1 METFKAY
8 RLSETPD
15 KKIRAE
21 FTDYTLDQLD
31 PGDVTVRVAYSSVN
45 YKDALAATGKGR
57 ILWRPSCIGGID
69 FAGTV
74 IESSNPRF
82 KKGDAVLTVS
92 GEYVGVSND
101 GGYSPYARVK
111 GEWLTRVPQGLSLWE
126 AMAYGTAGY
135 TAGIAVQRMEHNGL
149 APAKGPVIVNGA
161 TGGVGSIAI
170 AMFAKLGYHVVALT
184 GKESESSWLKQ
195 LGAKEVLLR
204 QSLNLEKIKPLDKA
218 TWAGAVDNLGGP
230 VLAWMVST
238 MKENG
243 VIGAVGLA
251 QSAELHT
258 WVMPFIL
265 RGASLLG
272 INSGDSS
279 NDIREAVWQRM
290 AGEIKPPLLKEMC
303 RTLPF
308 KELPG
313 VFDDF
318 INARITRRVV
328 VDLSNE

>member
-1 METFKAY
+1 MERFKAY
-8 RLSETPD
+8 KLTETPE

-21 FTDYTLDQLD
+21 FVDMTLDELD
-31 PGDVTVRVAYSSVN
+31 PGDVVVRVGYSSVN
-45 YKDALAATGKGR
+45 YKDALAATGKGK
-57 ILWRPSCIGGID
+57 ILRRPSCIGGID

-74 IESSNPRF
+74 VSSTNPRF
-82 KKGDAVLTVS
+82 KKGDAVLTTS
-92 GEYVGVSND
+92 GEYIGVSHH
-101 GGYSPYARVK
+101 GGYSPFARVR
-111 GEWLTRVPQGLSLWE
+111 GEWLTKLPQGLSLWE
-126 AMAYGTAGY
+126 AMAFGTAGY
-135 TAGIAVQRMEHNGL
+135 TAGIAVVRMEHNGL
-149 APAKGPVIVNGA
+149 KPAKGPVVVSGA

-170 AMFAKLGYHVVALT
+170 AMLAKLGYHVVALT
-184 GKESESSWLKQ
+184 GKESESEWLKK
-195 LGAKEVLLR
+195 LGAKEILLR

-230 VLAWMVST
+230 VLAWMAST

-279 NDIREAVWQRM
+279 NEIREMVWRRL
-290 AGEIKPPLLKEMC
+290 ATDLKPPLLKEMA
-303 RTLPF
+303 RTVPFSQLPS
-308 KELPG
+308 

-318 INARITRRVV
+318 INAKVTRRVV
-328 VDLSNE
+328 VDLEE